1 MTRPP
6 LVKKRPRAIN
16 GTSKLIWGIDGKG
29 LLREDP
35 EGEDVKQTMRTV
47 YCFVICRGGSILG
60 LIR

>member
-1 MTRPP
+1 MTRVS
-6 LVKKRPRAIN
+6 LFGA
-16 GTSKLIWGIDGKG
+16 LMAEG